1 MKKTTVGILLILVAS
16 LFVSAIASANDI
28 GYVDFEF
35 LFYAYPEYDTK
46 NKELQEALEELEVE
60 YREDMEKL
68 ETEAEKEDLTEFY
81 EFRFEQIEQQ
91 IRVDLV
97 GFILKVIEEVANEN
111 GINTVLPDNLIIY
124 GGVNLTEPVIEA
136 MYELFDAPVPSDIRE
151 QM

>member
-1 MKKTTVGILLILVAS
+1 MKKTTVGILLILMVA
-16 LFVSAIASANDI
+16 LFVPVMASASEI

-46 NKELQEALEELEVE
+46 NKELQNALEELEVQF
-60 YREDMEKL
+60 REDVEKL
-68 ETEAEKEDLTEFY
+68 ESDAEIQDLTEFY

-97 GFILKVIEEVANEN
+97 GFILKVIEDVATEN
-111 GINTVLPDNLIIY
+111 GISTVLPDNLIIY
-124 GGVNLTEPVIEA
+124 GGVNLTVPVVET
-136 MYELFDAPVPSDIRE
+136 MYELFGATVPDDIRE